1 MSLGSTVIDL
11 SCATSSPIDPGCIFF
26 DTEMELLAAQ
36 VLVTP
41 SHLQASAHSALSETP
56 FPSSLPALHLYL
68 AYSCSVKSLREPSL
82 TSQAQP
88 IPVLYNFHNFQ
99 YTPILAQEPC
109 CPVSMLHCNYIYLI
123 VSPIHS
129 EVLEN
134 KGSVSLISSS
144 EHLAHSLAQREVSI
158 LNERIDEWIDSQ
170 SRSESR
176 DQVTVD
182 PSVLGPSKILGWRSK
197 ECLYRTVTEE

>member
-1 MSLGSTVIDL
+1 
-11 SCATSSPIDPGCIFF
+11 
-26 DTEMELLAAQ
+26 
-36 VLVTP
+36 
-41 SHLQASAHSALSETP
+41 
-56 FPSSLPALHLYL
+56 
-68 AYSCSVKSLREPSL
+68 
-82 TSQAQP
+82 
-88 IPVLYNFHNFQ
+88 
-99 YTPILAQEPC
+99 
-109 CPVSMLHCNYIYLI
+109 MLHCNYIYLI
-123 VSPIHS
+123 VSPIHC